1 LPEAVYTSPGY
12 QGLRMEVND
21 TVLINKLQMRDE
33 AAFEEAF
40 KENYKSLHAYA
51 FTMLRDEMAAEEMVQ
66 NVFYKLW
73 ERTENLSITGSVR
86 AYLYRAVH
94 NESLNYI
101 KHLKVRSQ
109 HRLYISHRMNEGND
123 NASKKIQLRE
133 LEEKLQKALNDL
145 PEQCR
150 TIFQMSRFEEL
161 LYREIAD
168 RLDISVKTVENQMG
182 KALKIL
188 RVKLVDF
195 LPLIFLFINLKP

>member
-1 LPEAVYTSPGY
+1 MPEAVYIFPGY
-12 QGLRMEVND
+12 RDLRMEVND

-33 AAFEEAF
+33 AAFEETF
-40 KENYKSLHAYA
+40 KANFKSLHAYA

-66 NVFYKLW
+66 NVFCKLW
-73 ERTENLSITGSVR
+73 ERNENLSISGSIR

-101 KHLKVRSQ
+101 KHLKVRSEHQ
-109 HRLYISHRMNEGND
+109 LFVSHRINESAEQ
-123 NASKKIQLRE
+123 ASKKIQLRE
-133 LEEKLQKALNDL
+133 LEEKLQTAMNDL

-161 LYREIAD
+161 RYREIAD
-168 RLDISVKTVENQMG
+168 RLNISIKTVENQIG

-188 RVKLVDF
+188 RAKLVDF
-195 LPLIFLFINLKP
+195 LPLILLFINLKP

>member
-1 LPEAVYTSPGY
+1 
-12 QGLRMEVND
+12 MEVND

-33 AAFEEAF
+33 AAFEETF
-40 KENYKSLHAYA
+40 KANFKSLHAYA

-66 NVFYKLW
+66 NVFCKLW
-73 ERTENLSITGSVR
+73 ERNENLSISGSIR

-101 KHLKVRSQ
+101 KHLKVRSEHQ
-109 HRLYISHRMNEGND
+109 LFVSHRINESAEQ
-123 NASKKIQLRE
+123 ASKKIQLRE
-133 LEEKLQKALNDL
+133 LEEKLQTAMNDL

-161 LYREIAD
+161 RYREIAD
-168 RLDISVKTVENQMG
+168 RLNISIKTVENQIG

-188 RVKLVDF
+188 RAKLVDF
-195 LPLIFLFINLKP
+195 LPLILLFINLKP